1 MNERIIARALRPSY
15 LDHPRLM
22 HEQMAIF
29 VVGSLFW
36 IEARLRGE
44 AFSSSVFGDFALNF
58 PAEFWAFLM
67 MASSTM
73 VWAGLLNPVKRW
85 MVATGS
91 ALQIVNFLALGYSA
105 LVTGGEAVIG
115 FWCTIYFAPA
125 FARMLWEAVYRD
137 TR

>member
-1 MNERIIARALRPSY
+1 MNERVIVRALRPSY

-22 HEQMAIF
+22 HEQVAIF

-44 AFSSSVFGDFALNF
+44 AFSAKMFGEFALQF

-67 MASSTM
+67 MASATM
-73 VWAGLLNPVKRW
+73 VWAGLQNPVKRW
-85 MVATGS
+85 MVAIGS
-91 ALQIVNFLALGYSA
+91 TLQICNFLALGYSA

-125 FARMLWEAVYRD
+125 FARMLWEAVHRD
-137 TR
+137 PS